1 MANNPQCLV
10 PVQLHKQDA
19 VEKMLEKHKEIA
31 LKYIETIKSNH
42 RIIAVVGLGSLAR
55 RYADKTSDIDLG
67 IIFIGKTSP
76 IPQGESLFEGYDI
89 DRLLIDI
96 EYYRNTSAWPMWMR
110 ETFSSAIL
118 LYSRDKKI
126 TEKNLRRHFAPKK
139 KELHI
144 LTTNILLDLA
154 WHGIHIKDIINYGT
168 PYELPSDGFLIER
181 TGPLGAMIYYDFALQ
196 QVLRLFFI
204 ANRSF
209 PPTPKWLLYQLPMR
223 DTQIDKKI
231 TNFME
236 SCTPNTKRKELIDLL
251 EMAVVRLQDSK
262 LIPNNL
268 FNLYTSALQ
277 KMKWGGLLYA

>member
-1 MANNPQCLV
+1 MANNPKCSK
-10 PVQLHKQDA
+10 PVQLHQRE

-55 RYADKTSDIDLG
+55 RYADKISDIDLG
-67 IIFIGKTSP
+67 IIFIGKTLP
-76 IPQGESLFEGYDI
+76 VPQGESLFEGYDI
-89 DRLLIDI
+89 DRLLINMD
-96 EYYRNTSAWPMWMR
+96 YYRNTDAWPMWMR

-118 LYSRDKKI
+118 LYSQNKKI
-126 TEKNLRRHFAPKK
+126 TERSLRRHVAPKK
-139 KELHI
+139 RELQY

-168 PYELPSDGFLIER
+168 PYELPSDGFLVKR
-181 TGPLGAMIYYDFALQ
+181 AGPLGAMVYYDFALL

-204 ANRSF
+204 ANKSF
-209 PPTPKWLLYQLPMR
+209 PPTPKWLLYELPMR
-223 DTQIDKKI
+223 DTQIDKRI
-231 TNFME
+231 TNFMKN
-236 SCTPNTKRKELIDLL
+236 CTPNTKRKEIIDLF

-262 LIPNNL
+262 IIPTNL
-268 FNLYTSALQ
+268 FNLYTSVQQ